1 MSSAPFTGW
10 LGARRKALVLIAL
23 TAVAYLAAINRGQAF
38 PWAMAGLLTATLITG
53 YTWPHWLVRG
63 LSATRSGPTRAEE
76 GETIAFQVVVE
87 NRGWLPRFMVE
98 FIDHLPFAGPTESGT
113 PSSARVL
120 GLLAY
125 LPGLRSSHFQVSVLC
140 EKRGHYR
147 LGPVALASS
156 FPLGLAEARQSRH
169 EGVRTL
175 TVYPD
180 VFNIMALPLRGAPS
194 QIHRGGYVLPEGA
207 GAAEFAGLRD
217 YRRGDNPR
225 HIHWPST
232 ARLNELIVR
241 EYEPLASACLYLLLD
256 QRLGANVGHGKES
269 TFEYAVRIAASLAR
283 YGCLQNIRTRVAGNG
298 QRPLRI
304 LAGAGDAHYQDILDH
319 LAVVDCDG
327 QTTYADLLSEI
338 GADCIRGETAVV
350 FLAENPAYAER
361 TLLALAMLQARR
373 VHIFAVVFDQDSFR
387 TGDNSPPAAA
397 ADGLT
402 GALLEL
408 GAHIVRVRRGDDLVQ
423 LFNS

>member
-1 MSSAPFTGW
+1 MSAAPLTGW
-10 LGARRKALVLIAL
+10 LAARRKALVLIAL
-23 TAVAYLAAINRGQAF
+23 TVIAYLAAINRGQAF

-53 YTWPHWLVRG
+53 YTWPHWLVKR
-63 LSATRSGPTRAEE
+63 LSATRTGPTRAEE
-76 GETIAFQVVVE
+76 GETIAFQVVVA

-98 FIDHLPFAGPTESGT
+98 FIDHLPFAGPAESGAK
-113 PSSARVL
+113 SSERVL

-125 LPGLRSSHFQVSVLC
+125 LPGLRSSHFEVSVLC

-169 EGVRTL
+169 EGVQML

-256 QRLGANVGHGKES
+256 QRQATNIGHGKES
-269 TFEYAVRIAASLAR
+269 TFEYAVRIAASMAR
-283 YGCLQNIRTRVAGNG
+283 YACLQNIRTRVAGAG
-298 QRPLRI
+298 QRPLR
-304 LAGAGDAHYQDILDH
+304 LPAGAGDAHYQDILDH

-327 QTTYADLLSEI
+327 QTAYADLLTEI

-361 TLLALAMLQARR
+361 TLQALAMLQARR

-387 TGDNSPPAAA
+387 ADDNTPPAAA
-397 ADGLT
+397 ANGMT
-402 GALLEL
+402 SALLEL

>member
-1 MSSAPFTGW
+1 MASGTFTSW
-10 LGARRKALVLIAL
+10 LAAHRKALVLIAL
-23 TAVAYLAAINRGQAF
+23 TVVAYLGAINHGQAF
-38 PWAMAGLLTATLITG
+38 PWAMAGLLTATLVTG
-53 YTWPHWLVRG
+53 YAWPHWLVKR

-76 GETIAFQVVVE
+76 GQTIAFQVAVE

-98 FIDHLPFAGPTESGT
+98 FIDHLPFAGPAESGT
-113 PSSARVL
+113 QSCARVL

-125 LPGLRSSHFQVSVLC
+125 LPGRRSSHFQVSVLC
-140 EKRGHYR
+140 EKRGYYQ

-156 FPLGLAEARQSRH
+156 FPLGLAEARQARH
-169 EGVRTL
+169 EGVQTL

-256 QRLGANVGHGKES
+256 QRQGSNIGQGKES

-283 YGCLQNIRTRVAGNG
+283 YACLQNIRTRIAGEG
-298 QRPLRI
+298 QRPLR
-304 LAGAGDAHYQDILDH
+304 LPAGAGDAHYQDIVDH

-327 QTTYADLLSEI
+327 QTPYAALLNEI
-338 GADCIRGETAVV
+338 GADCIRGETVVV
-350 FLAENPAYAER
+350 FLAEHPAYAER
-361 TLLALAMLQARR
+361 TLQALAMLQARR
-373 VHIFAVVFDQDSFR
+373 VHILAVVFDQDSFR
-387 TGDNSPPAAA
+387 AGDSSPTTAA

-402 GALLEL
+402 GALQEL
-408 GAHIVRVRRGDDLVQ
+408 GAHIVRVRRGDDLVR